1 MTAWFISDLHL
12 KSMKERNSQTL
23 LRFLH
28 FLKTQKETTHLIL
41 LGDIF
46 DFWIGPGKVF
56 QQEFSPLI
64 EALLQLKSVGIQI
77 LYCEGN
83 HDVHI
88 HKFWRDQL
96 GFDVFIEP
104 RKIQLGSWSVR
115 LEHGDY
121 INPED
126 KAYLRWR
133 STLRGLPLKT
143 LAHILPSSVVAKI
156 GRTFSERSRK
166 VTSVR
171 REVHEQEYREMIR
184 KYAQSVSK
192 TESFDYIITGHM
204 HIDDDFTFEEMSHK
218 RTSINLGSWF
228 SPPKALRIDEKGH
241 RWMALSDL

>member
-1 MTAWFISDLHL
+1 MTSWFISDLHL
-12 KSMKERNSQTL
+12 KSMKERNSLTL

-28 FLKTQKETTHLIL
+28 FLKTQNETTHLIL

-56 QQEFSPLI
+56 QQEFAPLI
-64 EALLQLKSVGIQI
+64 DALVQLKANGVQI

-88 HKFWRDQL
+88 HRYWRDQL

-104 RKIQLGSWSVR
+104 RKIQLGPWSVR
-115 LEHGDY
+115 MEHGDY

-126 KAYLRWR
+126 TAYLRWR
-133 STLRGLPLKT
+133 ATLRSLPLKI
-143 LAHILPSSVVAKI
+143 LAHTLPSSVVAKI
-156 GRTFSERSRK
+156 GKTFSERSRK

-184 KYAQSVSK
+184 RYAETVAS
-192 TESFDYIITGHM
+192 TEQFDYLITGHM
-204 HIDDDFTFEEMSHK
+204 HITDEYIFEKSGK
-218 RTSINLGSWF
+218 RISINLGSWF
-228 SPPKALRIDEKGH
+228 TPPQALKIDGKGH
-241 RWMALSDL
+241 QWVPLDSL